1 MVKAEISSLERF
13 CEVGE
18 SFPPVMEI
26 RSICLMSEIW
36 ILDKYC
42 SGIFEKVVVSSCRE
56 EFSNWQAV
64 SVRNK
69 NSRRNGM
76 KKKRG
81 KFLKTPA
88 DIFCMEDHS
97 FCIMREKYHCLLRFL
112 YFQNFSP
119 QCGQREGIRRL
130 LPGSRTHR
138 ICFFTH
144 RS

>member
-1 MVKAEISSLERF
+1 
-13 CEVGE
+13 
-18 SFPPVMEI
+18 MEI
-26 RSICLMSEIW
+26 RSICLMSEVW

-69 NSRRNGM
+69 NARRNGR

-97 FCIMREKYHCLLRFL
+97 FRIMREKYHCLLRFFGISRTFHHSADSWKESAD
-112 YFQNFSP
+112 YY
-119 QCGQREGIRRL
+119 REGVRIESAFL
-130 LPGSRTHR
+130 HTDHR
-138 ICFFTH
+138 GQDSVQI
-144 RS
+144 SD